1 MNNQTSPEPVFATL
15 ISTDYS
21 KPFYLS
27 RTFWV
32 NILAMLC
39 LVFPAVRAWAAEN
52 PEAPVIILSFVNLLL
67 RTATDKA
74 VSLTNDMGASKAEV
88 GGISDD
94 VKSPSGRGGSLPL
107 GILLVCAISLLCLP
121 SCGTDF
127 TGTLSFRDAN
137 SGAKGGLSF
146 DGEGSP
152 HGFFRVPIYDGA
164 TGNLVGQ
171 ADLTGDLAGEIEAT
185 K

>member
-1 MNNQTSPEPVFATL
+1 MNQETPKEAILSS
-15 ISTDYS
+15 ISSIDFT

-32 NILAMLC
+32 NVLALAC
-39 LVFPAVRAWAAEN
+39 LLFPAVRAWAAEN

-67 RTATDKA
+67 RTVTDKA
-74 VSLTNDMGASKAEV
+74 ISISGHEGRVSD
-88 GGISDD
+88 DD
-94 VKSPSGRGGSLPL
+94 VKILSGRSGSLPL

-121 SCGTDF
+121 SCGTGL
-127 TGTLSFRDAN
+127 TGSLSYRDAD

-146 DGEGSP
+146 EGEGLP
-152 HGFFRVPIYDGA
+152 HGFIRVPIYDPE
-164 TGNLVGQ
+164 TGDLIGQ
-171 ADLTGDLAGEIEAT
+171 ADLNGSLAGEIEAT